1 MKGFTREKGGGFC
14 RKHRGLSRGR
24 NFGDR
29 GIFSNGRGFEMKN
42 FQRNLLENETN
53 IKGLQMKVAF
63 MTNGKERLAKHIGL
77 AKNIVFYSLPEG
89 EFLEMIENPI
99 MKKIKDENIVI
110 EKNSEGNRRL
120 HVGTEIPRF
129 LKAKDVDIFV
139 SYEFGKGIKDN
150 LLALGITPVAA
161 EKQTVDEIIQT
172 MKNNQHQDI

>member
-1 MKGFTREKGGGFC
+1 MREFTRGKGQGFG

-24 NFGDR
+24 NFGDNGSFGGGR
-29 GIFSNGRGFEMKN
+29 GFGRRNFQGIFSKN
-42 FQRNLLENETN
+42 ENNTE
-53 IKGLQMKVAF
+53 GLQMKVAF
-63 MTNGKERLAKHIGL
+63 MTNGRERLAKHIGL

-110 EKNSEGNRRL
+110 EKDSEGNRGL

-129 LKAKDVDIFV
+129 LKANGVDIFV
-139 SYEFGKGIKDN
+139 SYEFGKGVKDN

-161 EKQTVDEIIQT
+161 QGQSVDDVIET
-172 MKNNQHQDI
+172 MKQNQEK

>member
-1 MKGFTREKGGGFC
+1 MREFTRREGRGFG
-14 RKHRGLSRGR
+14 RGQRGLNRGR
-24 NFGDR
+24 NFGDNGSFGGGR
-29 GIFSNGRGFEMKN
+29 GLGRRNFQGIFSKN
-42 FQRNLLENETN
+42 ENNRE
-53 IKGLQMKVAF
+53 GLQMKVAF

-99 MKKIKDENIVI
+99 MTKIKDENIVI
-110 EKNSEGNRRL
+110 EKDSEGNRGL

-129 LKAKDVDIFV
+129 LKANGVDVFV
-139 SYEFGKGIKDN
+139 SYEFGKGVKDN

-172 MKNNQHQDI
+172 MKNNQDKEG